1 MTAKKHCH
9 AVCSTAW
16 YHATMLYYAIKILVS
31 AVLIAAI
38 SEIAKRSSGL
48 AALLAALPLT
58 SLLAFV
64 WLHLESTPAND
75 MADLSIQIFWLVI
88 PSLLLFLLLPLM
100 LRQGWNFWLS
110 LTLSMAATTGFYLAL
125 LPLLRRMGVQL

>member
-1 MTAKKHCH
+1 
-9 AVCSTAW
+9 
-16 YHATMLYYAIKILVS
+16 MLYYAIKILVS
-31 AVLIAAI
+31 AVLIAVI

-64 WLHLESTPAND
+64 WLHIESTPPSD
-75 MADLSIQIFWLVI
+75 IADLSIQIFWLVI

-100 LRQGWNFWLS
+100 LRHGWNFWLS
-110 LTLSMAATTGFYLAL
+110 LALSMMATAGFYLTL

>member
-1 MTAKKHCH
+1 
-9 AVCSTAW
+9 
-16 YHATMLYYAIKILVS
+16 MLYYAFKILVS

-58 SLLAFV
+58 SLLAFI
-64 WLHLESTPAND
+64 WLHFEATPNND
-75 MADLSIQIFWLVI
+75 IADLSIQIFWLVI
-88 PSLLLFLLLPLM
+88 PSLLLFLLLSLM
-100 LRQGWNFWLS
+100 LRHGWNFWLS
-110 LTLSMAATTGFYLAL
+110 LALSMMATAGFYLTV